1 MKQINKIKI
10 IGHNSGLLNM
20 SLGSKMHQASTTQC
34 YKRQKEG
41 DTMENCQ
48 MHASQTR
55 HKAYQLTKTENLSYA
70 LGTSFFAS
78 FFFLLNFDP
87 VSCVLNHNNH
97 ILKNIKEFELLP
109 PITIG
114 SLQRKRGR
122 KKREREEQHL
132 LLPLGFKI
140 DRLLFFFLSFSSS
153 SAQLLSSHLDLGF
166 SQ

>member
-20 SLGSKMHQASTTQC
+20 SLGSKMYQASTTQC

-55 HKAYQLTKTENLSYA
+55 HKAYQDGEPQLCTRYIL
-70 LGTSFFAS
+70 FFLL
-78 FFFLLNFDP
+78 FFLLNFDP

-114 SLQRKRGR
+114 SLQRKRRR
-122 KKREREEQHL
+122 KKGEREEQHL